1 MQQEHPIGAQQ
12 KLMRDAQVST
22 TMNVYG
28 ATYMNE
34 KRMNEKREAHGKV
47 VQMLLRAKEKA
58 AIAVAASQ
66 LNSSNL
72 AS

>member
-1 MQQEHPIGAQQ
+1 
-12 KLMRDAQVST
+12 MRHADIRT

-28 ATYMNE
+28 GAY
-34 KRMNEKREAHGKV
+34 MNEKREAHGKV
-47 VQMLLRAKEKA
+47 VQMLLPTKEKA
-58 AIAVAASQ
+58 TTGIAASQ

>member
-1 MQQEHPIGAQQ
+1 
-12 KLMRDAQVST
+12 
-22 TMNVYG
+22 MNVYG
-28 ATYMNE
+28 STYMNE
-34 KRMNEKREAHGKV
+34 KRMNEKREAYGKV